1 MNTPKLILHA
11 FVQLSE
17 NPAVYIDPYE
27 VPGSLLYGDYIFITH
42 SHYDHL
48 SIPDIKKLLKNS
60 TKIIAPEECKSKL
73 LGFNNVTYVKP
84 NQHYKIDLI
93 EIYTV
98 PAYNIGKP
106 FHPKANNWVGYVVT
120 INGVK
125 YYHTGDTDFIPEMKD
140 LANMNIDF
148 AFFPVGGTYTMNAKE
163 ASDAANIIKPKTSIP
178 MHYGTVV
185 GSRKDAEQFAQ
196 FVKEST
202 VKILL

>member
-1 MNTPKLILHA
+1 MEAPKLIHHA
-11 FVQLSE
+11 FVQFSE
-17 NPAVYIDPYE
+17 HPAVYVDPYE

-48 SIPDIKKLLKNS
+48 SVPDIKKLLKNS

-73 LGFNNVTYVKP
+73 VGFNNVTYVKP
-84 NQHYKIDLI
+84 NQNYKIDAI

-106 FHPKANNWVGYVVT
+106 FHPKENGWVGYIIT
-120 INGVK
+120 INNIK
-125 YYHTGDTDFIPEMKD
+125 YYHTGDSDFIPEMKN
-140 LANMNIDF
+140 LAGMNIDYG
-148 AFFPVGGTYTMNAKE
+148 FFPVGGTYTMNAKE
-163 ASDAANIIKPKTSIP
+163 AADAANAVKPKTAIP
-178 MHYGTVV
+178 MHYGAIV

-196 FVKEST
+196 LVKEAE